1 MRKINKKNL
10 KIINSINENGYYV
23 IKDFFNKKKLKYIK
37 NSLLNI
43 LNYIYLDNE
52 TDLQK
57 KYYTVKK
64 LFPKLKSHFYD
75 IAPRDINLLQLLYS
89 PEIVDIAK
97 DFFKTTAIRKI
108 QTQTEKISGVNLIGI
123 NLKPGEVKEIHFVP
137 VRDGW
142 YDFEG
147 GQGIG
152 IFATD

>member
-10 KIINSINENGYYV
+10 KIINSINNNGYYI

-43 LNYIYLDNE
+43 LNYIYPDNE

-89 PEIVDIAK
+89 PEIIDIAK
-97 DFFKTTAIRKI
+97 DFFKSEVNQWNKI
-108 QTQTEKISGVNLIGI
+108 
-123 NLKPGEVKEIHFVP
+123 
-137 VRDGW
+137 
-142 YDFEG
+142 
-147 GQGIG
+147 
-152 IFATD
+152 